1 MTANQLT
8 AVRNTEL
15 ARNNREL
22 ERLRALELDE
32 TKTHNRVSEAEL
44 KRHQLATEN
53 ISRSEL
59 MERTRSNFANEAIGR
74 TNASANV
81 MNAYSNQRNAE
92 SNRLNAYTNQQNAV
106 SNRLNATT
114 NQANA
119 YISGLNTQISA
130 ANLSELRRH
139 NKAVEAETA
148 RYQTAMNEIA
158 ADKNTIERRNTEIHA
173 YDAQTGRERL
183 GIEKQRMYMDLGGTI
198 MNDITKLATVQSK

>member
-8 AVRNTEL
+8 AVRNSEL

-22 ERLRALELDE
+22 ERLRGLELEE
-32 TKTHNRVSEAEL
+32 TKSHNRISEAEL
-44 KRHQLATEN
+44 KRHQLATET
-53 ISRSEL
+53 ISRGEL
-59 MERTRSNFANEAIGR
+59 LERTRSNFANEAIGR

-92 SNRLNAYTNQQNAV
+92 TNRINAYTNQQNAV

-139 NKAVEAETA
+139 NKAVESETV

-158 ADKNTIERRNTEIHA
+158 QDKNAIERRNTEIHA
-173 YDAQTGRERL
+173 YDASTNREKL
-183 GIEKQRMYMDLGGTI
+183 GIEKQRMYMQLGGTI
-198 MNDITKLATVQSK
+198 MNDIVGVATAKSK